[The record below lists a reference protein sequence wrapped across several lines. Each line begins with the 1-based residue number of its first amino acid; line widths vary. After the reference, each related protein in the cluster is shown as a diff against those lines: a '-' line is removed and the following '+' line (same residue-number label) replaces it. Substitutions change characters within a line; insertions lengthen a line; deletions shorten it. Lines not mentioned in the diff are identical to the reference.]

1 MEKWQIMQDSG
12 HDRLLASS
20 AGTPGRVPTAPPFGR
35 VSNLF
40 LGMAA
45 AVCMVVLV
53 DNLSFKPMTGVSIKG
68 ADYLFLGLAGAF
80 LIIAVLRRDLGRR
93 LAVSVVAVL
102 LVLAVIEAGL
112 GVWSLT
118 RPRRSPWYVWPPN
131 YSHLMK
137 PGSLPGVAPECRF
150 TTNSLGIRGPE
161 FRETDT
167 YRILCIGG
175 STAECTYLD
184 DTKTWPAQLM
194 RVLREGDPG
203 VWVGNVGRSGTTAPQ
218 HVLLLR
224 ELPEARMVDCWVVLC
239 GINDFGQQL
248 SGQYAEMTAKAFSLL
263 FKYRRPGLGGRWQRP
278 LQRNLYTFALLDGV
292 RKRLEVALKGAEAAV
307 YQDDRASWVREAQEK
322 RQRGAKVAL
331 DVKPEWIEE
340 YQTHLMTIVA
350 LARQQGKRL
359 IFMTQPTIWAA
370 QMDEKTDGLTLGGQ
384 LADGRYVE
392 NSSRF
397 RGMELYNQAMRQMAA
412 REGIELVDLAAQLPK
427 TTETFYDN
435 CHFNENGARMVA
447 AALAEQV
454 KTRKLEAGVRK

>member
-1 MEKWQIMQDSG
+1 VHENGRDILPEPGDG
-12 HDRLLASS
+12 TREPLPAAPSS
-20 AGTPGRVPTAPPFGR
+20 RRVQG
-35 VSNLF
+35 LF
-40 LGMAA
+40 LGIAA
-45 AVCMVVLV
+45 TVCTVVLA

-68 ADYLFLGLAGAF
+68 ADYLFLGLAGTF
-80 LIIAVLRRDLGRR
+80 LIITVLRRDLGRK

-102 LVLAVIEAGL
+102 LVLLLVEAGL

-131 YSHLMK
+131 YSRLMK
-137 PGSLPGVAPECRF
+137 PGNLPGVARECRF
-150 TTNSLGIRGPE
+150 RTNSLGIRGPD
-161 FRETDT
+161 FRDTDT

-175 STAECTYLD
+175 STTECTYLD
-184 DTKTWPAQLM
+184 DTKTWPAHLM
-194 RVLREGDPG
+194 RLLREDDPG

-224 ELPEARMVDCWVVLC
+224 ELPEARRVDCWVVLC
-239 GINDFGQQL
+239 GINDLAQQL
-248 SGQYAEMTAKAFSLL
+248 SGQYAKTTARAFSYT
-263 FKYRRPGLGGRWQRP
+263 FKYRRPGPGGRRPRP
-278 LQRNLYTFALLDGV
+278 LPRNLYTFALLDAV
-292 RKRLEVALKGAEAAV
+292 RKRLEVALKGANAAV
-307 YQDDRASWVREAQEK
+307 YQDVRAAWVQEAQEK
-322 RQRGAKVAL
+322 RQHGAKVAI

-340 YQTHLMTIVA
+340 YRTHLMTIVA

-359 IFMTQPTIWAA
+359 IFLTQPTIWAA

-397 RGMELYNQAMRQMAA
+397 RGMELYNQAMRQVAA

-435 CHFNENGARMVA
+435 CHFNESGARLVG

-454 KTRKLEAGVRK
+454 KTRKLEAGTRK